1 MKKSIGLIL
10 LLSLL
15 VNVVLLTKY
24 NVVQKVVSRIIKLN
38 KINVLTISDLKKGNQ
53 MSVYFLNKLNVEKK
67 KSLKDVNSNTSTP
80 LSDNLFISPGFY
92 SIKNNIYDFNKEG
105 LYRIMSPGNGVFIHK
120 IVFTED
126 LDALLSSLSW
136 LTNHGNVDDKLTNK
150 LLIKKLHN
158 DKIYV
163 TCGIISQLAVKILKE
178 KGFKARFVMGMAK
191 PSNWNS
197 YDNDHSLIEV
207 FNERY
212 EKWVLYD
219 LDNNFYFV
227 NEKGLPLSLIEA
239 ISNISNGNYKLIPL
253 SNDIKVYDMKKFNLF
268 SEVIVNN
275 IDTWYKRC
283 MLIPLIKRSNKIY
296 FYNKEFKKDLLS
308 YSSQFYFKDKDDFM
322 DLFYR

>member
-67 KSLKDVNSNTSTP
+67 KSPKDVNSNTSTP

-92 SIKNNIYDFNKEG
+92 SIKKNIYDFNKEG

-136 LTNHGNVDDKLTNK
+136 LTSHGNVDNKLTNK

-163 TCGIISQLAVKILKE
+163 TCGVITQLAVKILKE
-178 KGFKARFVMGMAK
+178 KGFKARFVMSMAK

-197 YDNDHSLIEV
+197 YNNGHSLIEV

-283 MLIPLIKRSNKIY
+283 MLIQLIKHSNKIY